1 VTPDDCTDCPMP
13 MSPPLL
19 RRVALALM
27 ACGLTLAVP
36 ARAAAELVQFTSG
49 AIVSVA
55 SYQTDGDTA
64 VLTLR
69 NGGEL
74 RLPKTSIAQVFDD
87 EVCHPKAGAKPTEA
101 VVTLPASAPLM
112 WTRAA
117 LQAKVDKIA
126 DLVGVDRK
134 LAHAVVVIESN
145 YVPDAVS
152 SKGAMGLMQ
161 LTSDVVKDY
170 GVANPF
176 DPEANLM
183 AGLQYLRSLVVRLG
197 VQNGLA
203 AYNAG
208 EGVVARYGGVPPYRE
223 TQDYVRHILALI
235 RR

>member
-1 VTPDDCTDCPMP
+1 MPTPIP
-13 MSPPLL
+13 
-19 RRVALALM
+19 RRQVALALV
-27 ACGLTLAVP
+27 ACGLALGAP
-36 ARAAAELVQFTSG
+36 AMASAELVQFTSG

-55 SYQTDGDTA
+55 TYQTDGDTA

-69 NGGEL
+69 DGGEL
-74 RLPKTSIAQVFDD
+74 RLPTASIAKVFDD
-87 EVCHPKAGAKPTEA
+87 EVYHPKAGTKPIET
-101 VVTLPASAPLM
+101 VLTLPAPLG
-112 WTRAA
+112 WTRAE

-134 LAHAVVVIESN
+134 LAHAVVFTESN

-183 AGLQYLRSLVVRLG
+183 AGLQYLRGLVVRLG

-223 TQDYVRHILALI
+223 TQDYVRQILALI

>member
-1 VTPDDCTDCPMP
+1 MKPAHWTDRPMP
-13 MSPPLL
+13 MLTPSP
-19 RRVALALM
+19 RWGILALM
-27 ACGLTLAVP
+27 ACSLTFAHP

-55 SYQTDGDTA
+55 AYQTDGDTA

-69 NGGEL
+69 DGGEM

-87 EVCHPKAGAKPTEA
+87 EVYHPKAGAKPIER
-101 VVTLPASAPLM
+101 VLTLPAPPG
-112 WTRAA
+112 WTRTE

-126 DLVGVDRK
+126 DIVGVDRK

-161 LTSDVVKDY
+161 ITSDVVKDY

-183 AGLQYLRSLVVRLG
+183 AGLQYLHSLVARLG

-208 EGVVARYGGVPPYRE
+208 EAVVARYGGVPPYRE
-223 TQDYVRHILALI
+223 TQDYVRQILALI

>member
-1 VTPDDCTDCPMP
+1 
-13 MSPPLL
+13 MSALFP
-19 RRVALALM
+19 RRIALALV
-27 ACGLTLAVP
+27 ASGLTLGVP
-36 ARAAAELVQFTSG
+36 AQAAAELVQFTSG
-49 AIVSVA
+49 AILSVA
-55 SYQTDGDTA
+55 AYQTDGDTA
-64 VLTLR
+64 VLVLR
-69 NGGEL
+69 DGGEL

-87 EVCHPKAGAKPTEA
+87 EVYHPKAGAKPIET
-101 VVTLPASAPLM
+101 VLTLPPAPG
-112 WTRAA
+112 WTRAE
-117 LQAKVDKIA
+117 LQAKVDRIA

-134 LAHAVVVIESN
+134 LAHAVVVTESN

-170 GVANPF
+170 AVTNPF

-223 TQDYVRHILALI
+223 TQDYVRQILALI

>member
-1 VTPDDCTDCPMP
+1 
-13 MSPPLL
+13 MSMLPFP
-19 RRVALALM
+19 RRAATLALV
-27 ACGLTLAVP
+27 ACGLTLALP
-36 ARAAAELVQFTSG
+36 ARAAAELVQLTSG

-55 SYQTDGDTA
+55 AYQTDGETA

-69 NGGEL
+69 DGGEM

-87 EVCHPKAGAKPTEA
+87 EVYHPKAGAKAIET
-101 VVTLPASAPLM
+101 VLTLPAAPS
-112 WTRAA
+112 WTRAE

-161 LTSDVVKDY
+161 LTSDVAKDF
-170 GVANPF
+170 GVTNPF

-183 AGLQYLRSLVVRLG
+183 AGLQYLHSLVARLG
-197 VQNGLA
+197 VENGLA

-223 TQDYVRHILALI
+223 TQDYVRQILALI

>member
-1 VTPDDCTDCPMP
+1 MP
-13 MSPPLL
+13 MSPPFP
-19 RRVALALM
+19 RRVALALV

-55 SYQTDGDTA
+55 AYHTDGDTA

-69 NGGEL
+69 DGGEL

-87 EVCHPKAGAKPTEA
+87 EVDHSKPGAKPIEA
-101 VVTLPASAPLM
+101 ALTGPVPVV

-134 LAHAVVVIESN
+134 LAHAVVVTESN

-161 LTSDVVKDY
+161 LTSEVAKDY
-170 GVANPF
+170 GVLNPF

-183 AGLQYLRSLVVRLG
+183 AGLRYLRSLVARLG

-223 TQDYVRHILALI
+223 TQDYVRQILALI

>member
-1 VTPDDCTDCPMP
+1 
-13 MSPPLL
+13 MSAPFP
-19 RRVALALM
+19 RRIALALV
-27 ACGLTLAVP
+27 AGSLILGVP

-49 AIVSVA
+49 AILSVA
-55 SYQTDGDTA
+55 AYQTDGETA
-64 VLTLR
+64 VLSLR
-69 NGGEL
+69 DGGEL

-87 EVCHPKAGAKPTEA
+87 EVYHPKAGAKPIET
-101 VVTLPASAPLM
+101 VLTLPAPLG
-112 WTRAA
+112 WTRAE
-117 LQAKVDKIA
+117 LQATVDKIA

-134 LAHAVVVIESN
+134 LAHAVVVTESN

-176 DPEANLM
+176 DPEANLR
-183 AGLQYLRSLVVRLG
+183 AGLQYLRSLVARLG
-197 VQNGLA
+197 IESGLA

-223 TQDYVRHILALI
+223 TQDYVRQILALI

>member
-1 VTPDDCTDCPMP
+1 MKPGDCTDCQMP
-13 MSPPLL
+13 KFLPLP
-19 RRVALALM
+19 RRVALALI

-36 ARAAAELVQFTSG
+36 ARASAELVQFTSG

-69 NGGEL
+69 DGGEL
-74 RLPKTSIAQVFDD
+74 RLPKTSIAQVYDD
-87 EVCHPKAGAKPTEA
+87 EVYHPKAGDKPSEA
-101 VVTLPASAPLM
+101 VLTLPAPSG
-112 WTRAA
+112 WTRAQ
-117 LQAKVDKIA
+117 LQAKVDRIA
-126 DLVGVDRK
+126 DIVGVDRK
-134 LAHAVVVIESN
+134 LAHAVVVTESN

-152 SKGAMGLMQ
+152 PKGAMGLMQ
-161 LTSDVVKDY
+161 LTSDVAKVY
-170 GVANPF
+170 GVLNPF

-183 AGLQYLRSLVVRLG
+183 AGLQYLRGLVARLG

-223 TQDYVRHILALI
+223 TQDYVRQILALI